1 MSAPQTATM
10 ARETSSSRA
19 ALLELRHERGVIE
32 DGHRF
37 LDEKRVLLA
46 HEILRRLEAYEALAA
61 TFGEAQRQA
70 FGELRGAL
78 GSLGLEELQLYPPR
92 LPVGGRARLPR
103 RVFLGVELVDGARL
117 ERGPGERPRAGAA
130 SPVVASREAAA
141 CAERLDALADTGLAL
156 AAETGNLLRLL
167 REYRV
172 TERRVRALE
181 NVVLPEVREAERR
194 MEETLAEVEQEDVV
208 RVRLFTAP
216 EREGPTGGS

>member
-1 MSAPQTATM
+1 MS
-10 ARETSSSRA
+10 RETSASRA

-46 HEILRRLEAYEALAA
+46 HEILRRLADYEALAA
-61 TFGEAQRQA
+61 TLGEGQRQA

-78 GSLGLEELQLYPPR
+78 GSLGLEELQLYPARRP
-92 LPVGGRARLPR
+92 LQGRAQLPR
-103 RVFLGVELVDGARL
+103 RGFLGVELV
-117 ERGPGERPRAGAA
+117 EGPAFLHETSEVAAGAA
-130 SPVVASREAAA
+130 ARPVVASAPASA
-141 CAERLDALADTGLAL
+141 CGERLAGLAGTALAL

-194 MEETLAEVEQEDVV
+194 MEETLEEVEQEDVI
-208 RVRLFTAP
+208 RVRLFASP
-216 EREGPTGGS
+216 RGGRGDDR